1 MSEKKKDKEKKIEK
15 KMEKER
21 MKADKKER
29 RVKHEDSPDI
39 AGNSH
44 QRFIIKSLHT

>member
-1 MSEKKKDKEKKIEK
+1 MVDKKKDKDKKIEK

-29 RVKHEDSPDI
+29 RVKHEEGPDI
-39 AGNSH
+39 AG
-44 QRFIIKSLHT
+44 I